1 MQQAASLNLPQIID
15 NQKFGRHHLSL
26 TLLCALSVLMDG
38 FDAQSMGFVAPALAA
53 QWHIGRGALG
63 PILSAGLVGML
74 LGALVFG
81 PLADRFGRKPIL
93 ILCTLWFGVFSLA
106 TATST
111 SVNSMLILRLVTGFG
126 LGGTLPNAIALTS
139 EYMPRHLRATA
150 VMLMF
155 TGFSLGAALGGFAA
169 ADLITRFGWQS
180 IFIVGGL
187 LPCVS
192 ALLLT
197 GLPESIRFLVLKGGE
212 DARVASLLRKFA
224 PTVPLSPG
232 ATYIVDEQKES
243 GFSVKQLFTEGRA
256 AMTLLLWVVFFMS
269 LLDLYFLN
277 SWLPTVLHDSG
288 LALNRAIRITAMF
301 QIGGAV
307 GALVLGRIF
316 DHFKSYRALA
326 LAFLGSSVC
335 VFLIGMLGATVA
347 LQALAVFAA
356 GICVVGGQT
365 ASNAMAAESYATSI
379 RSTGVGWSLGIG
391 RIGSIVGPVVGGV
404 LLSSHL
410 EMRRVFWVAAVPP
423 LIAVAAL
430 VALNLRTKRN
440 TAERMTTA
448 LNATELNTSQSTL
461 T

>member
-1 MQQAASLNLPQIID
+1 MQQATSLNLPLIID

-38 FDAQSMGFVAPALAA
+38 FDAQSMGFVAPALAQ
-53 QWHIGRGALG
+53 QWHIARGALG

-93 ILCTLWFGVFSLA
+93 VLCTLWFGVFSLL
-106 TATST
+106 TATSA
-111 SVNSMLILRLVTGFG
+111 SVNSMLILRLITGFG

-155 TGFSLGAALGGFAA
+155 TGFSLGAAAGGFAA

-180 IFIVGGL
+180 VFVVGGL

-192 ALLLT
+192 AVLLLW
-197 GLPESIRFLVLKGGE
+197 LPESIRFLVLKGGE
-212 DARVASLLRKFA
+212 DVRVASLLRKFA
-224 PTVPLSPG
+224 PTVQVLPG
-232 ATYIVDEQKES
+232 ASYIVDENVVGEHRES
-243 GFSVKQLFTEGRA
+243 GFLVKQLFTDGRA
-256 AMTLLLWVVFFMS
+256 LMTLLLWVIFFMS

-288 LALNRAIRITAMF
+288 LDLKRAIRITAMF

-307 GALVLGRIF
+307 GALLLGRIF
-316 DHFKSYRALA
+316 DRYKSYRALA
-326 LAFLGSSVC
+326 LAYVGASLC
-335 VFLIGMLGATVA
+335 VFLIGMLGASVG

-365 ASNAMAAESYATSI
+365 GSNAMAAESYMTSI

-391 RIGSIVGPVVGGV
+391 RIGSIVGPVVGGI

-410 EMRRVFWVAAVPP
+410 EMRRVFWAAALPP
-423 LIAVAAL
+423 LIAVVAL
-430 VALNLRTKRN
+430 VVLNQRTKRHATGSA
-440 TAERMTTA
+440 TAQM
-448 LNATELNTSQSTL
+448 NAAQLNTT
-461 T
+461 

>member
-1 MQQAASLNLPQIID
+1 MQQATSLNLPQIID
-15 NQKFGRHHLSL
+15 SQKFGRHHLSL

-38 FDAQSMGFVAPALAA
+38 FDAQSMGFVAPALAQ
-53 QWHIGRGALG
+53 QWHLGKGALT
-63 PILSAGLVGML
+63 PILTAGLVGML

-93 ILCTLWFGVFSLA
+93 VLCTLWFGVFSLL
-106 TATST
+106 TATSA
-111 SVNSMLILRLVTGFG
+111 SVNSMLMLRLITGFG

-139 EYMPRHLRATA
+139 EYMPRRLRATA

-155 TGFSLGAALGGFAA
+155 TGFSLGAAAGGFAA

-180 IFIVGGL
+180 VFVVGGL
-187 LPCVS
+187 LPCLS
-192 ALLLT
+192 ALLLLI

-212 DARVASLLRKFA
+212 NIRVASLLRRFA
-224 PTVPLSPG
+224 PTVQLSPG
-232 ATYIVDEQKES
+232 ASYIIDEHRES
-243 GFSVKQLFTEGRA
+243 GFAVKQLFTEGRA
-256 AMTLLLWVVFFMS
+256 LMTLLLWVVFFMS

-288 LALNRAIRITAMF
+288 LALSRAIRITAMF

-316 DHFKSYRALA
+316 DYFKSYRALA
-326 LAFLGSSVC
+326 LAFVGSSLS
-335 VFLIGMLGATVA
+335 VFLIGMLGASVA
-347 LQALAVFAA
+347 LQALAVFIA

-391 RIGSIVGPVVGGV
+391 RIGSIVGPVVGGI

-410 EMRRVFWVAAVPP
+410 EMRRVFWAAAVPP

-430 VALNLRTKRN
+430 IALNQRTKRHAAES
-440 TAERMTTA
+440 TAAQMNRAPLHTT
-448 LNATELNTSQSTL
+448 
-461 T
+461 